1 MLLESAADVIVE
13 TGPSSGVAAVARR
26 AGVSKGALQHHFDTK
41 TDLLIAVVSTGWDD
55 LVGRFDR
62 VADVS
67 RPPEE
72 RLRALVCAM
81 WDSYQQPTCR
91 AAFMIS
97 SDPNLDP
104 NLADHLAPIF
114 DVARVRLDETW
125 RQIFADLDVPGERLG
140 DARRFVRSHLLGM
153 LVQRQLPSEEPEPER
168 ELARLCIAA
177 FEILTAPES

>member
-62 VADVS
+62 VAAVS

-114 DVARVRLDETW
+114 DVARVR
-125 RQIFADLDVPGERLG
+125 
-140 DARRFVRSHLLGM
+140 
-153 LVQRQLPSEEPEPER
+153 
-168 ELARLCIAA
+168 
-177 FEILTAPES
+177 